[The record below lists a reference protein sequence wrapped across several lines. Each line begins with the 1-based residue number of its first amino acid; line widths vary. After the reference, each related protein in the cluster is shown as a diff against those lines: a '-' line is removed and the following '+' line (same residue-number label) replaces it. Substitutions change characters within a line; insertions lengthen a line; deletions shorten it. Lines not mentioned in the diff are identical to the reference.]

1 MARKGP
7 KRRGFGRIRQERSG
21 RFSGAY
27 VGPDTKLHRA
37 PRTYATESDAEGW
50 LAIERRK
57 IDLGTWGLSSAQTA
71 SHCAPMQVS
80 GSSNGHCAHAR
91 ASTMSPGWSG

>member
-1 MARKGP
+1 MARKRP

-21 RFSGAY
+21 RFSAAY

-57 IDLGTWGLSSAQTA
+57 IDLG
-71 SHCAPMQVS
+71 S
-80 GSSNGHCAHAR
+80 GSSNGHYARAR
-91 ASTMSPGWSG
+91 ASTTSPCWSG